1 MKVLTCCCL
10 GDSEKHASRTAA
22 ASIKVFSNSVQ
33 ISFASFCAVRSE
45 REEGVGEGERHR
57 QTEPFGKIFDS
68 TETEIHQRIGTG
80 SIRGT

>member
-22 ASIKVFSNSVQ
+22 ASIKMFSNSVQ
-33 ISFASFCAVRSE
+33 ISFASFCAIISE

-57 QTEPFGKIFDS
+57 QTEPFGELSFSI
-68 TETEIHQRIGTG
+68 ETEIHQRIGTD